1 MIEYNPNISQRAN
14 NDMLMMLLAYDK
26 QHDIRLLKAAEN
38 LCQWIITIQDE
49 NDKNIHILNLMQIRR
64 RERQLTADEREN
76 VMDLVDSVDNM
87 GKVACY
93 ILLNNKEQVN
103 HYINKMS
110 KSDVQFLKSLPIYN
124 LYECKD
130 VNG

>member
-1 MIEYNPNISQRAN
+1 MTKISDNYNINDVVGKSGIE
-14 NDMLMMLLAYDK
+14 AYMETTLQGTK
-26 QHDIRLLKAAEN
+26 GYEK
-38 LCQWIITIQDE
+38 
-49 NDKNIHILNLMQIRR
+49 
-64 RERQLTADEREN
+64 
-76 VMDLVDSVDNM
+76 VVVDNM